1 MVVVSRQD
9 VHRLVDAVPEARLP
23 VVEQMLRASL
33 GEPIAPSARR
43 LITAPSPRPTREQLQ
58 PCEEHTYDD

>member
-23 VVEQMLRASL
+23 VVEQLLRASL
-33 GEPIAPSARR
+33 GEPLAPSARR
-43 LITAPSPRPTREQLQ
+43 LITAPSPRLTREQLQ